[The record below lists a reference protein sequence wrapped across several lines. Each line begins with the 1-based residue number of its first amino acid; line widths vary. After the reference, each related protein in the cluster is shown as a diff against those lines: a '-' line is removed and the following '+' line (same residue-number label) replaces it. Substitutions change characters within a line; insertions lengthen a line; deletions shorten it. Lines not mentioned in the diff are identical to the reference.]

1 MSINKSALS
10 CFWNKIRGYGAGSLH
25 IRSTNLCEASYLLVE
40 KDPTRGLIVEGDGD
54 DEKTFTFR
62 ALSRQNRQ
70 GFNVTGDGKLIWGA
84 VKDTHRSRLY
94 VEHNENDSPCNYRIC
109 PKQILS

>member
-1 MSINKSALS
+1 MKHHSSS
-10 CFWNKIRGYGAGSLH
+10 GLH
-25 IRSTNLCEASYLLVE
+25 S
-40 KDPTRGLIVEGDGD
+40 TRGLIVEGDGD

-94 VEHNENDSPCNYRIC
+94 VEHNENDSPVITGYVRKDTFRKFSKFKN
-109 PKQILS
+109 